1 MCINAFFLEISV
13 LSFEIPQWR
22 VFFST
27 PQHEMNEMSRALKK
41 AWGEWLVTCAPGG
54 KFALIRLCGHC
65 VVDYKKILQV
75 KRNPTSEDARQLCRV
90 WL

>member
-1 MCINAFFLEISV
+1 MCINAFFLEIIV

-41 AWGEWLVTCAPGG
+41 AWVNRWNIPAVIPLNVPAPN
-54 KFALIRLCGHC
+54 AM
-65 VVDYKKILQV
+65 
-75 KRNPTSEDARQLCRV
+75 NM
-90 WL
+90 